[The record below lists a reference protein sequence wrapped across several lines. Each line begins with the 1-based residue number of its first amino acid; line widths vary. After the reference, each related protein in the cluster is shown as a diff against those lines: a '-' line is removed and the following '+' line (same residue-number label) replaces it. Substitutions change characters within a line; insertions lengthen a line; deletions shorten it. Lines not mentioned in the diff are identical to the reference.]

1 MPLFDENLLSFGKE
15 ALNHTPN
22 LLPAESSSALSSG
35 IHPFSPPAS
44 GSVSDSPFF
53 SLIESTEEFDAQIF
67 LNVNYLPNTSTVANP
82 IGGQDPLTG
91 IDQREMRNAGNLL
104 LGKPADVPAKREIV
118 FVDAA
123 VEDYQSL
130 VAGIQSGAEV
140 VILDANRNGTD
151 QISEV
156 LAQRAGISAVHIVS
170 HGEPGSLNLGNSTL
184 NLAGI
189 AETQQWANALSPDAD
204 ILLYGCDVASGT
216 QGEAFVEKLG
226 ELTGADVAASTD
238 KTGSAIEGGDW
249 LLEYGAGHIE
259 TDLAFNEP
267 ARSAYDSVFAVI
279 NSIGQSTFAS
289 NATFGGTLIGGLSGI
304 TYNSANNQYYVI
316 ADARNN
322 STTTGPVRF
331 YTFNI
336 DVSSGTLA
344 AGGATA
350 TGVTLLG
357 NPAPFAA
364 NTSDTEGI
372 ALAPGGTTAF
382 ISSEGVFSGTTP
394 TAQPFI
400 NQFNLATGTQTSTVL
415 PIPSKFTATNTT
427 SGIVNNVAFESLSI
441 SPDGQFLFT
450 ATENALK
457 QDGAVPTASTGTRSR
472 ILTYNLGTSTA
483 GAEYLYNTQAG
494 NGISEILA
502 LDNTTLLVLERSMN
516 PTAGT
521 GSLRLYQVSLTGATD
536 ISGLNPL
543 AGSPTAVRKTLIADF
558 LTSGFPLNNFEGM
571 TLGPTLPS
579 GKQSLILVSDNN
591 YGMTTQVAAFAVN
604 SAPVLDNTGSPTL
617 TAINEDVP
625 AASNTGTLVST
636 LIGSSITDFNVSDAK
651 GIAVTGLNTTNGTWQ
666 YSTNGTTWTGFGTTS
681 ESAARLLTADANTRI
696 RFIPNANFNGVAGN
710 ITFRAWDGTIG
721 TNGTTANITTSGTG
735 GLASFSRATETA
747 SIRVNAVND
756 APVLTVPGS
765 QTINQNTNLAISG
778 ISTADIDARTGNLQV
793 TLSASNGT
801 LNLSALTGLTFST
814 GDGTTDASMTFTGS
828 LTNIN
833 AALANL
839 IYRSNSTYSG
849 IDNINLSV
857 SDLGNIGAGGAL
869 MASGSIAVNVT
880 SVN

>member
-1 MPLFDENLLSFGKE
+1 MMPLFDENLLSFGNQS
-15 ALNHTPN
+15 LNHTPN
-22 LLPAESSSALSSG
+22 LLPADAGGALSSG
-35 IHPFSPPAS
+35 IHPFLPPAS
-44 GSVSDSPFF
+44 GSLPDNPF
-53 SLIESTEEFDAQIF
+53 LGLTESSAGTNQTEEFDSQFF
-67 LNVNYLPNTSTVANP
+67 LNVNSLPLKSAVASRP
-82 IGGQDPLTG
+82 WGQDPLTG
-91 IDQREMRNAGNLL
+91 SGDLL
-104 LGKPADVPAKREIV
+104 VGKPADVAAVGEII
-118 FVDAA
+118 FVDTA

-130 VAGIQSGAEV
+130 VAGIQAGTEV
-140 VILDANRNGTD
+140 VILNPNRNGTD

-156 LAQRAGISAVHIVS
+156 LAQKTDISAVHIVS
-170 HGEPGSLNLGNSTL
+170 HGERGSLRLGNSTL

-189 AETQQWANALSPDAD
+189 TETQQWANALNPDAD
-204 ILLYGCDVASGT
+204 ILIYGCDVASGA
-216 QGEAFVEKLG
+216 QGEAFVEKLR

-249 LLEYGAGHIE
+249 LLEYGAGSIE

-316 ADARNN
+316 ADARNIP
-322 STTTGPVRF
+322 SSPGPVRF

-336 DVSSGTLA
+336 NVSSGTLA

-382 ISSEGVFSGTTP
+382 ISSEGVFSGSTP

-400 NQFNLATGTQTSTVL
+400 NEFNIATGAQTSTVL

-427 SGIVNNVAFESLSI
+427 SGIVSNAAFESLSI
-441 SPDGQFLFT
+441 SPSGQFLFT

-472 ILTYNLGTSTA
+472 ILTYNLATSTA

-521 GSLRLYQVSLTGATD
+521 GSLRLYQASLTGATD
-536 ISGLNPL
+536 ISGLNAL
-543 AGSPTAVRKTLIADF
+543 TGSPTAVRKTLIADF
-558 LTSGFPLNNFEGM
+558 VTSGFPINNFEGM

-579 GKQSLILVSDNN
+579 GKRSLVLVSDNN
-591 YGMTTQVAAFAVN
+591 YTMTTQVAAFAVN

-617 TAINEDVP
+617 TAINEDEPV
-625 AASNTGTLVST
+625 ASNTGTLVST
-636 LIGSSITDFNVSDAK
+636 LIGSSITDSDASDAK
-651 GIAVTGLNTTNGTWQ
+651 GIAVTRLSTTNGTWQ
-666 YSTNGTTWTGFGTTS
+666 YSTNSTTWTSLGTPS
-681 ESAARLLTADANTRI
+681 ESAARLLAADANTRI
-696 RFIPNANFNGVAGN
+696 RFIPNANYNGVAGN
-710 ITFRAWDGTIG
+710 ITFRAWDGTTG
-721 TNGTTANITTSGTG
+721 TNGAAANITTLGTG
-735 GLASFSRATETA
+735 GLTSFSTATETA

-756 APVLTVPGS
+756 APLLTLPGA
-765 QTINQNTNLAISG
+765 QTINQDTNLAISG
-778 ISTADIDARTGNLQV
+778 ISTADIDAGTRNLQV
-793 TLSASNGT
+793 TLSANNGT
-801 LNLSALTGLTFST
+801 LTFSSLTGLTFST
-814 GDGTTDASMTFTGS
+814 GDGTADGSMTFAGS

-839 IYRSNSTYSG
+839 IYRSHSTYSG

-857 SDLGNIGAGGAL
+857 NDLGNIGTGGAL
-869 MASGSIAVNVT
+869 TASGFIAVNVT